1 MILDGK
7 VVADKISKEVKD
19 KLKDIEKDIY
29 LAVIAIGDNSAS
41 KSYIKGIIKKAE
53 KLEVKV
59 ELITFKK
66 DVKQQK
72 IIKKIEKLNKDI
84 KIKGIMLQMPLP
96 KNLDKEKIINT
107 VSVDKDI
114 DGLTDMNLGKIV
126 KGKKDALIPCTP
138 LAVLKMIKYYEIN
151 LVGSNVCIIGRS
163 NIVGKPLANLL
174 TNEHATV
181 TLCHSRTKNL
191 KNITKNADIVVVAVG
206 KKHFLT
212 KGMVNNNSYI
222 FDVGINVENG
232 KLYGDVDFENI
243 KDKVKGIT
251 PVPKGVGSVTN
262 TLLIKN
268 TLKNIKG

>member
-53 KLEVKV
+53 KLGVKV